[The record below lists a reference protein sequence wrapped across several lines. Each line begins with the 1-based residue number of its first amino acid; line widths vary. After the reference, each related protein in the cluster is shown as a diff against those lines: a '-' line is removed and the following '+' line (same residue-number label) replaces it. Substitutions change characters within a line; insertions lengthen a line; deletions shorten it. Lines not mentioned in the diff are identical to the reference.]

1 MNIIFLQLVLLCF
14 ALFMLYFLFLHWK
27 KKDINN
33 LTFFIWLSLWVGFL
47 FITFFPQ
54 KLEPLLKNLFIVR
67 VMDLAMIL
75 AFMVLIYLTF
85 ENNIKIKK
93 YEKNLEKL
101 VRIITLKKRT

>member
-1 MNIIFLQLVLLCF
+1 MNVIFLQLVLLCF
-14 ALFMLYFLFLHWK
+14 ALFMVYSLFLHWK
-27 KKDINN
+27 KKNINN
-33 LTFFIWLSLWVGFL
+33 TVFTVWLILWVGFL

-54 KLEPLLKNLFIVR
+54 KLEPLLKSLFIVR

-93 YEKNLEKL
+93 YEKDLEKL
-101 VRIITLKKRT
+101 VRIISLKRKK